1 MLVHKNNWYKKKQ
14 EKGFTLIELMIAM
27 MLGLIV
33 IGGALSIYISTVTSS
48 SNTIKSARLN
58 YDVKSVIALMSNDM
72 KRAGYWG
79 GAVVG
84 SDSRDNVFMAAAT
97 NLQIRNLAAPTTAVN
112 TGNCI
117 LYSYDADADANV
129 DDNNDVDDVD
139 DTDELYGFR
148 LSGTSIQMRLA
159 GATTSDCDLEDDS
172 WQAITTDNVE
182 VTNLQFSF
190 LPVGTLTATTRC
202 LNNTTA
208 TSFNT
213 LCSVA
218 DDTAGN
224 INSGDL
230 IIESR
235 VLNIIIA
242 GRVGDD
248 NDVVQTFS
256 ETVQVRNNRTYT
268 QL

>member
-1 MLVHKNNWYKKKQ
+1 MLKGRMMKKKS
-14 EKGFTLIELMIAM
+14 GFTLIELMIAM
-27 MLGLIV
+27 MLSLIV

-58 YDVKSVIALMSNDM
+58 YDVKSVIALMSNDI

-84 SDSRDNVFMAAAT
+84 ADSRGNVSMNMDIAVGPVT
-97 NLQIRNLAAPTTAVN
+97 NIQIRNLAAPITAVN

-117 LYSYDADADANV
+117 LYSYDADDSGVSDAN
-129 DDNNDVDDVD
+129 
-139 DTDELYGFR
+139 EFYGFR
-148 LSGTSIQMRLA
+148 LSGTSIDMRLT
-159 GATTSDCDLEDDS
+159 GATTLDCRDGV
-172 WQAITTDNVE
+172 WQTITTDNVE

-248 NDVVQTFS
+248 NDVVQSFS

-268 QL
+268 QP

>member
-1 MLVHKNNWYKKKQ
+1 MLVHKNKQ
-14 EKGFTLIELMIAM
+14 ETGYALIELMIAM
-27 MLGLIV
+27 ILSLIV
-33 IGGALSIYISTVTSS
+33 IGAALSIYLSTVASS
-48 SNTIKSARLN
+48 SNTIKSIRLN
-58 YDVKSVIALMSNDM
+58 YDVKSVIALGSNDI

-79 GAVVG
+79 GAVIN
-84 SDSRDNVFMAAAT
+84 SDSRDNVFMAATT
-97 NLQIRNLAAPTTAVN
+97 NIQIRNFAAPTTVVN

-117 LYSYDADADANV
+117 LYSYDADASAGV
-129 DDNNDVDDVD
+129 
-139 DTDELYGFR
+139 DTDELYGLR
-148 LSGTSIQMRLA
+148 LSGTSIQMRLT
-159 GATTSDCDLEDDS
+159 GATTLDCSDGV
-172 WQAITTDNVE
+172 WQTITTDNVE
-182 VTNLQFSF
+182 ITNLQFSF

-224 INSGDL
+224 ISSGDL

-248 NDVVQTFS
+248 NDVVQSFS

-268 QL
+268 EP

>member
-1 MLVHKNNWYKKKQ
+1 MLAHKNNGYKKKQ
-14 EKGFTLIELMIAM
+14 EQGFTLIELLIAM

-48 SNTIKSARLN
+48 SNTIKSTRLN
-58 YDVKSVIALMSNDM
+58 YDVQSGIALISNDI

-79 GAVVG
+79 GAVIN
-84 SDSRDNVFMAAAT
+84 SDSRDNVFMAATT
-97 NLQIRNLAAPTTAVN
+97 NIQIRNLAAPTTVVN

-117 LYSYDADADANV
+117 LYSYDADDSGVSSAN
-129 DDNNDVDDVD
+129 
-139 DTDELYGFR
+139 EIYGFR
-148 LSGTSIQMRLA
+148 LSGTSIQMRLT
-159 GATTSDCDLEDDS
+159 GATTLDCSDGA
-172 WQAITTDNVE
+172 WQTITTDNVE

-248 NDVVQTFS
+248 NDVVQSFS

-268 QL
+268 QP

>member
-1 MLVHKNNWYKKKQ
+1 MLKGRMMKKKS
-14 EKGFTLIELMIAM
+14 GFTLIELMIAM
-27 MLGLIV
+27 MLSLIV

-48 SNTIKSARLN
+48 SNTIKSVRLN
-58 YDVKSVIALMSNDM
+58 YDVKSVIALMSNDI

-84 SDSRDNVFMAAAT
+84 SDSRDNVFMAATT
-97 NLQIRNLAAPTTAVN
+97 NIQIRNFVAPTTVVN

-117 LYSYDADADANV
+117 LYSYDADDSGVSDAN
-129 DDNNDVDDVD
+129 
-139 DTDELYGFR
+139 EFYGFR
-148 LSGTSIQMRLA
+148 LSGTSIDMRLT
-159 GATTSDCDLEDDS
+159 GATTSDCDLADDS

-182 VTNLQFSF
+182 ITNLQFSF
-190 LPVGTLTATTRC
+190 LPVGALTATTRC

-218 DDTAGN
+218 DGTAGN

-268 QL
+268 QP

>member
-1 MLVHKNNWYKKKQ
+1 MIVKIRKKKSVKQ
-14 EKGFTLIELMIAM
+14 KGFTLIELMIAM

-58 YDVKSVIALMSNDM
+58 YDVKSVIALMSNDI

-84 SDSRDNVFMAAAT
+84 ADSRGNVFTAAAT
-97 NLQIRNLAAPTTAVN
+97 NIQIRNLAAPTTVVN

-117 LYSYDADADANV
+117 LYSYDADDSGASDAN
-129 DDNNDVDDVD
+129 
-139 DTDELYGFR
+139 EFYGFR
-148 LSGTSIQMRLA
+148 LSGTAIQMRLT
-159 GATTSDCDLEDDS
+159 GATTLDCSDGV
-172 WQAITTDNVE
+172 WQTITTDNVE
-182 VTNLQFSF
+182 ITNLQFSF
-190 LPVGTLTATTRC
+190 LPVGALTATTRC

-224 INSGDL
+224 ISSGDL

-242 GRVGDD
+242 GRVDD
-248 NDVVQTFS
+248 DDDVVQSFS

-268 QL
+268 QP